1 MKKLSEDKLEMIG
14 HNILNLVTLDNN
26 FDVAVYVDCVKG
38 VFYVVFS
45 GKFLLCIVVEI
56 LRG

>member
-1 MKKLSEDKLEMIG
+1 MGKPHENEFEIVG
-14 HNILNLVTLDNN
+14 HYVINLVTTDND

-38 VFYVVFS
+38 VFYVVFR